1 METLSFKAMPAK
13 ITKTLLCPVLHHEMC
28 LILFLYINN
37 NNINNNNIHSYIAFL
52 LVIQNALQ
60 SVNT

>member
-37 NNINNNNIHSYIAFL
+37 NNIHSYIAFF